1 VTLGVTADVGVS
13 VVEDVVDCVRV
24 ELAVKDEVGVSV
36 VV

>member
-1 VTLGVTADVGVS
+1 